1 MYPAPISFDTPSGMR
16 VTYGYPDDPGAARY
30 DGAIARVLDP
40 TQPVTSLDTRTAL
53 SQRRSAVGFGQY
65 QATSY
70 PACMVPSPPAV
81 GDGAPDA
88 EAIAEALGEIQEI
101 AEPLPFKHGSW
112 Q

>member
-1 MYPAPISFDTPSGMR
+1 MYPHPVIFDTPSGMR

-40 TQPVTSLDTRTAL
+40 TQPVNDLDTRTAL
-53 SQRRSAVGFGQY
+53 SQRRGAVGFGQY
-65 QATSY
+65 QATLY

-81 GDGAPDA
+81 GDGGPDA
-88 EAIAEALGEIQEI
+88 EAIAEIEEELNT
-101 AEPLPFKHGSW
+101 LPFKHGVW